1 MRIERA
7 VAFGTL
13 ISVYKSTRNHILTK
27 VIWVSLVIQKVIYNP
42 ICASYCCSVDVEY
55 TFYFST
61 SAQIL
66 LDESAMKLPEKEK
79 VSV

>member
-1 MRIERA
+1 
-7 VAFGTL
+7 
-13 ISVYKSTRNHILTK
+13 
-27 VIWVSLVIQKVIYNP
+27 
-42 ICASYCCSVDVEY
+42 VDVEY